1 MNPRERLFLA
11 LGTAVSLL
19 LLLYLVVYVPV
30 EQSIEKAESRLKGSQ
45 EQLARLQA
53 ISDEYRR
60 LSHLDSRA
68 VGRGAESLLSII
80 EKSSQQYGLNSA
92 IRRITP
98 EGEQK
103 VRIQL
108 QEVSFDKLTAWFS
121 QLAISE
127 GISTE
132 TIIVRGGD
140 TAGLVNVNLMLK
152 RS

>member
-1 MNPRERLFLA
+1 MNPRERLSLA

-19 LLLYLVVYVPV
+19 LLLYLVVYVPA
-30 EQSIEKAESRLKGSQ
+30 EQSIEKAESRLKGSRA
-45 EQLARLQA
+45 QLARLQA
-53 ISDEYRR
+53 ISDEYQSLSRR
-60 LSHLDSRA
+60 VSHAPDSST
-68 VGRGAESLLSII
+68 ESLLSVI

-121 QLAISE
+121 KLAITE

-132 TIIVRGGD
+132 TIIVRGGA